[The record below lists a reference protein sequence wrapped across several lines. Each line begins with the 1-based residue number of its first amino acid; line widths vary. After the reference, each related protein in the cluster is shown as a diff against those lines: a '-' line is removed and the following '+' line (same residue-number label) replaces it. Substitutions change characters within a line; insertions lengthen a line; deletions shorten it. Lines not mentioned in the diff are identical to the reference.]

1 MLTYFLIFR
10 RYQQALKEI
19 LGILGQLLLPLFI
32 KVAKIQFVESFKA
45 ESTQVHK

>member
-19 LGILGQLLLPLFI
+19 LSILGQSLLPLFV
-32 KVAKIQFVESFKA
+32 KVAKIQIVESLKA
-45 ESTQVHK
+45 ESTQVRK

>member
-1 MLTYFLIFR
+1 MLTYFLIFW

-19 LGILGQLLLPLFI
+19 FSILGQPLLPLFI

-45 ESTQVHK
+45 ESTQVRK

>member
-19 LGILGQLLLPLFI
+19 LSILGQPSLPLFA
-32 KVAKIQFVESFKA
+32 KVAEIQFVESFKA
-45 ESTQVHK
+45 ESTQVRK

>member
-19 LGILGQLLLPLFI
+19 FSILGQPLLPLI
-32 KVAKIQFVESFKA
+32 VKVTKIQFVESLKT
-45 ESTQVHK
+45 ESTQVRK